1 MNECPLAETRKIEL
15 TYCQFAVQLDSYISI
30 HEVFLPVLA
39 QNVVLHYKQAISIS
53 MILITPIQHH
63 GIVNLLNNYI
73 KHVINHM

>member
-1 MNECPLAETRKIEL
+1 MNGCPLAETRKIEL
-15 TYCQFAVQLDSYISI
+15 TYYQFAVQLDSYISTY
-30 HEVFLPVLA
+30 EVPVLA
-39 QNVVLHYKQAISIS
+39 QNVVLHYKQAISIP